1 MSDGSIFYFCILSL
15 SLSLSLSLIDKCTLL
30 VDFVAQIKAN
40 ADTAQLF
47 ESIQADA
54 SITITTPTAAG
65 MEPME
70 LS

>member
-1 MSDGSIFYFCILSL
+1 MLSL
-15 SLSLSLSLIDKCTLL
+15 SLSLPSFPPHTDKCTLL

-54 SITITTPTAAG
+54 SITITTPTASG

>member
-1 MSDGSIFYFCILSL
+1 
-15 SLSLSLSLIDKCTLL
+15 LL

>member
-1 MSDGSIFYFCILSL
+1 MVDISLFLSHTH
-15 SLSLSLSLIDKCTLL
+15 IYTDKCTLL

-54 SITITTPTAAG
+54 SITITTPTASG